1 MWSRFVVELVTWPQ
15 EVALARWT
23 QPSGP
28 LCLWQCYNY
37 WTTLKV
43 CYFGLDIFGT
53 SDFFWAFHETQFW
66 KSFSSRLGLEMVT
79 YLLQPVT
86 IVGSPLLLMDWPPL
100 IIPPVHITMAHS
112 PIMGWSS
119 AHGKRQIDKR
129 IRQSQILEEGSNTS
143 FWFLVIR
150 GALALPPIQGNIHKS
165 KKTSQELQM
174 LSRSLSDRKSLLLN
188 VMVQVSQFVSKSQ
201 LCH

>member
-1 MWSRFVVELVTWPQ
+1 MTF
-15 EVALARWT
+15 ARWT

-66 KSFSSRLGLEMVT
+66 KSYSSRLGLEMVT

-86 IVGSPLLLMDWPPL
+86 IVCFPPLLMDLAPIHGPF
-100 IIPPVHITMAHS
+100 MAHS
-112 PIMGWSS
+112 AIMGWSS
-119 AHGKRQIDKR
+119 AQGKRQVDKQ
-129 IRQSQILEEGSNTS
+129 IRQSQILEEGSNAS

-188 VMVQVSQFVSKSQ
+188 VMVQVSQFVSNSQ